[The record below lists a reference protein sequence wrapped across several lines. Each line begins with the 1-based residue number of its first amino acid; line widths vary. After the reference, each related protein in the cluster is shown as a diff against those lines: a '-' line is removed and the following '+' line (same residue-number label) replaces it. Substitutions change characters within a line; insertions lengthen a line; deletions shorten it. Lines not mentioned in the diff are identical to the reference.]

1 MGDLSTWLGLK
12 KQTPEKRRQRES
24 IAFNV
29 TQIGNRIEIEGDGSR
44 IDFAVEGIEMPPGA
58 DASFAVW
65 ALLPRAMEEGFHL
78 HINRPIDPKVA
89 ANAERLTRIWE
100 MWVPSRYRS
109 IKVSGEG
116 GWSRISNERLPQVNL
131 YSGGVDSTYSILR
144 LSDRRSRGYVSTI
157 YGLDYRR
164 EWGPEGFSKLI
175 AKTDPLLESLNF
187 QRIIIRPDA
196 VYKPFKLTAGFTLA
210 SCLFLLSDLFKKGT
224 LAADHS
230 PEQDMA
236 IFPWA
241 TNHVGNG
248 YFSGSDFAMQ
258 TVFKIN
264 RVEKLAAMAKSEI
277 ALQSLSF
284 CRKHETIPS
293 NCGLCSKCIRTKA
306 MLIAATG
313 GIPEIFIDKR
323 FDERMMRSLRLNRR
337 ERTHVFNLYGYAKD
351 RGLVEAIP
359 GLVWLVEECRH
370 LDAEES
376 HYSNS

>member
-100 MWVPSRYRS
+100 MWVPDRYRS

-116 GWSRISNERLPQVNL
+116 EWSRISNERLPQVNL

-144 LSDRRSRGYVSTI
+144 LSDPRSRGYVLTLD
-157 YGLDYRR
+157 GLDYRG
-164 EWGPEGFSKLI
+164 EWGPKAFPKLI

-187 QRIIIRPDA
+187 QRIIIRTNA
-196 VYKPFKLTAGFTLA
+196 VHKPFKFTAGFTLA
-210 SCLFLLSDLFKKGT
+210 SCLFLLSDLFEEST

-230 PEQDMA
+230 PEADMA
-236 IFPWA
+236 IFPRA
-241 TNHVGNG
+241 NNHVTDP
-248 YFSGSDFAMQ
+248 YFAGSDFAVQ
-258 TVFKIN
+258 SLSKIS
-264 RVEKLAAMAKSEI
+264 RVEKLAAIAASEI
-277 ALQSLSF
+277 CLPFLSF
-284 CRKHETIPS
+284 CREYNIIPS
-293 NCGLCSKCIRTKA
+293 NCGLCKKCVRTKA
-306 MLIAATG
+306 MLIAVTG
-313 GIPEIFIDKR
+313 SIPEIFIDNT
-323 FDERMMRSLRLNRR
+323 FNEQMMRDLPLDRI
-337 ERTHVFNLYGYAKD
+337 ERAELFDLYGYAKD

-359 GLVWLVEECRH
+359 GLLWLVEKCRK
-370 LDAEES
+370 LDWRWAK
-376 HYSNS
+376 